1 MNETFEEYASFIP
14 SEKDE
19 ENDQQCGQEQQE
31 GDQKNFDGDYIQ
43 LSDDDEHN
51 DPRQDIPKE
60 CPL

>member
-14 SEKDE
+14 SERDE

-31 GDQKNFDGDYIQ
+31 GDQKHFDGDYIQ

-51 DPRQDIPKE
+51 DPRQTIEKE
-60 CPL
+60 VGL